1 MHDFFL
7 MDADLLS
14 GVSQL
19 IQEDLVCQNV
29 ANALIW
35 VRCWYLIL
43 SSWDIILHARLS
55 HNLCRFVNIDALMPY
70 I

>member
-29 ANALIW
+29 ANALI
-35 VRCWYLIL
+35 
-43 SSWDIILHARLS
+43 
-55 HNLCRFVNIDALMPY
+55 
-70 I
+70 

>member
-19 IQEDLVCQNV
+19 IQEDFSVPECCKCTNLSKMLVFN
-29 ANALIW
+29 
-35 VRCWYLIL
+35 
-43 SSWDIILHARLS
+43 IILLR
-55 HNLCRFVNIDALMPY
+55 HNFACKIIP
-70 I
+70 